1 MDTIE
6 TAHFYIDG
14 EYGGNQDRLRDPL
27 MRMGGCGAL
36 TACDLCIDLAL
47 HHAFAALYPGNPA
60 QISRADYAKFTKI
73 MKPYLHPR
81 LQGINT
87 TQLWID
93 GFSAYLQDR
102 GQHRVTLTGMDQAD
116 TPIETAAAAIARQLS
131 ANIPVPFL
139 LLRTDKPALKDFN
152 WHWFL
157 LTGCRGSGEDMQVQT
172 ATYGERQ
179 WFPLTHLWH
188 TPYTPKGGAVLLD
201 LQK

>member
-47 HHAFAALYPGNPA
+47 HHDFFALYSGDPA

-102 GQHRVTLTGMDQAD
+102 DERRIALAGLEQAG
-116 TPIETAAAAIARQLS
+116 TPIEAAASAISGQLA

-139 LLRTDKPALKDFN
+139 LLRTNRPELKDFN

-157 LTGCRGSGEDMQVQT
+157 LTGCRGSGGDMQVQT
-172 ATYGERQ
+172 ATYGQRQ

-188 TPYTPKGGAVLLD
+188 TPHTPKGGAVLVS

>member
-47 HHAFAALYPGNPA
+47 HHTFSALYPGDPA
-60 QISRADYAKFTKI
+60 QISRADYAQFAKI

-81 LQGINT
+81 LQGINA

-102 GQHRVTLTGMDQAD
+102 GEHRIALTGMDQAN
-116 TPIETAAAAIARQLS
+116 TPIETAANAIARQL
-131 ANIPVPFL
+131 AGNIPVPFL

-157 LTGCRGSGEDMQVQT
+157 LTGCRGTDGDMQVQT

-188 TPYTPKGGAVLLD
+188 TPYTPKGGAVLVS

>member
-6 TAHFYIDG
+6 NAHFYIDG

-47 HHAFAALYPGNPA
+47 HHTVSTLYPGDPA
-60 QISRADYAKFTKI
+60 QIRRTDYAKFTKI

-102 GQHRVTLTGMDQAD
+102 GEHRIILTGMDQAD
-116 TPIETAAAAIARQLS
+116 TPIETAANAIARQLA

-157 LTGCRGSGEDMQVQT
+157 LTGCRGSGGDMQVQT

-188 TPYTPKGGAVLLD
+188 TPYTPKGGAVLVR